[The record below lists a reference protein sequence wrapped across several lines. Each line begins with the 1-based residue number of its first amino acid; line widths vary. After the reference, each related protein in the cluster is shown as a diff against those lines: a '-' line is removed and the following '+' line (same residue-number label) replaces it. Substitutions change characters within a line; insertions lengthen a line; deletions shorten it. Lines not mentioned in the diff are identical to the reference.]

1 MHWKRMNK
9 DYSDNDHEILSII
22 LILRLA
28 EHCDSGIFAL
38 EVLELSSIPGAIA

>member
-9 DYSDNDHEILSII
+9 DFSDSDHEL